1 MTIKVNKIWAE
12 HYKKNKIHTI
22 ADYNEKMNNWKN
34 NITKVKVKIIWL
46 KVLGHLQKSKA
57 F

>member
-1 MTIKVNKIWAE
+1 MIIIVNKIWAE

-46 KVLGHLQKSKA
+46 KVLGHLQKMI
-57 F
+57 